1 MENDIWWHLA
11 WKDEEYFEF
20 GEGHYPTN
28 KHIVLDKIKTWDAT
42 ERWIHV
48 SNQPIIDF
56 KIMYIDSTGY
66 IPSRVKLTF
75 SNKKSTS
82 ILIAEELD
90 LGKKTITNI
99 EFKMSGVIF
108 VIHNEKILR

>member
-1 MENDIWWHLA
+1 MKNNFWWHLA

-28 KHIVLDKIKTWDAT
+28 KHIASDKIKTCDAT

-48 SNQPIIDF
+48 LNLPIVDF

-66 IPSRVKLTF
+66 IPSRIRIQFK
-75 SNKKSTS
+75 NDKSITL
-82 ILIAEELD
+82 LIAEELS
-90 LGKKTITNI
+90 LGETTPSNLDY
-99 EFKMSGVIF
+99 KMSGILYVIYDDLL
-108 VIHNEKILR
+108 K